1 MCSVYEVDWVWFG
14 GNRREVMFEM
24 CEMRKVLE
32 SDHSRISLRLK
43 LYEVREC
50 EEVFG
55 SICSRDVNMSAPS
68 QL

>member
-1 MCSVYEVDWVWFG
+1 
-14 GNRREVMFEM
+14 MFEM

-32 SDHSRISLRLK
+32 SDHSRISLGLK

-55 SICSRDVNMSAPS
+55 GVSSRDVNMSAPS
-68 QL
+68 RL

>member
-1 MCSVYEVDWVWFG
+1 
-14 GNRREVMFEM
+14 MFEM

-55 SICSRDVNMSAPS
+55 GVSSRDVNMSAPS

>member
-1 MCSVYEVDWVWFG
+1 MRDWTSLGERVYEVSIGVIDVS
-14 GNRREVMFEM
+14 
-24 CEMRKVLE
+24 E
-32 SDHSRISLRLK
+32 SDDSPISLGLK

-55 SICSRDVNMSAPS
+55 GVSSRDVNMSAPS